1 MIVHAHGGLANRLRV
16 ILSYR
21 AAHGPITVVWKPD
34 SQVAGGRFTD
44 CFSPLDGVEI
54 VDDGAY
60 QVTTCDPS
68 PHAPSGWQKSYADL
82 VLRPS
87 LEQVLEAFVCPIAVH
102 VRRTDIVDLNVALEP
117 EDDYVSFIQAHAGLA
132 FLATDNY
139 VTQRYFKGIF
149 GERVVYRRIDEHGEL
164 AHDHRATSLQHAA
177 VDMFACSRAK
187 YFKGTTASAFSW
199 AIEILR
205 SLQ

>member
-21 AAHGPITVVWKPD
+21 AAHGPIVVIWKPD
-34 SQVAGGRFTD
+34 SQVACGRFAD
-44 CFSPLDGVEI
+44 CFEPLDGVEFI
-54 VDDGAY
+54 DDGKWN
-60 QVTTCDPS
+60 VTSCEPS
-68 PHAPSGWQKSYADL
+68 PHAPSGWQKAYWDL
-82 VLRPS
+82 RLKPS
-87 LEQVLEAFVCPIAVH
+87 LAGDVEKLRCPIAVH
-102 VRRTDIVDLNVALEP
+102 VRRTDIVDLGLELEP
-117 EDDYVSFIQAHAGLA
+117 EDDYVRFIQDHEGRA

-139 VTQRYFKGIF
+139 VTQRYFKSVLGDRVIYGGIP
-149 GERVVYRRIDEHGEL
+149 EHGEL

-177 VDMFACSRAK
+177 IDMFTCARAK

-205 SLQ
+205 SLR